1 MPRESGEVGEDVGVV
16 DAAGI
21 QHQLDVP
28 AIAPAADAPALEAAV
43 GAEVGGGIG
52 MHGEGAE
59 LRRDAGCQPGRP
71 VHADLLDAERIIT

>member
-21 QHQLDVP
+21 QHQFDVP
-28 AIAPAADAPALEAAV
+28 AIAPAADPPALEAPV
-43 GAEVGGGIG
+43 GAEVGGWIG

-59 LRRDAGCQPGRP
+59 LRRDAGRQPRRP
-71 VHADLLDAERIIT
+71 VHADFIDVERIIT